1 MAGDGLV
8 EREAVAAT
16 VTAAAVEK
24 GQLWPYTT
32 VHGAPVLQGAEFLL
46 FKPNRFQI
54 TAGSLGY
61 VSRVRAE
68 K

>member
-1 MAGDGLV
+1 MV
-8 EREAVAAT
+8 KREAVAAT
-16 VTAAAVEK
+16 ITATVVVK
-24 GQLWPYTT
+24 GQLRPYTT

-46 FKPNRFQI
+46 FRPHWFQI

-61 VSRVRAE
+61 VSGVRAE